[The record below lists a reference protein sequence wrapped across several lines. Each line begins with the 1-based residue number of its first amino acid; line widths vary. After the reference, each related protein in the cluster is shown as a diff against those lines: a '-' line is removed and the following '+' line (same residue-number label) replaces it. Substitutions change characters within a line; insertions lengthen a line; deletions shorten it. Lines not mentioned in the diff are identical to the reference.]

1 MKGQTHGGKGSTPRP
16 TNKRR
21 FDENYEAI
29 FNNKAPEERVEL
41 DEGFHITESDGR
53 QRESKLREH
62 VEGAGIQGQADQ
74 EQAVKFNFC
83 PRCGKRLSGNPDW
96 VHTCTPPEAYEGEI
110 STVTLPENKLTELQ
124 IKASQRDELLEAL
137 INALPKLHTG
147 DELPMSYYADK
158 KGVLGDALRAIAKA
172 KGEQQ

>member
-1 MKGQTHGGKGSTPRP
+1 MSKWHGGKGSNQRP

-29 FNNKAPEERVEL
+29 FNKKAPEERVEL
-41 DEGFHITESDGR
+41 DEGVHITESDGR

-62 VEGAGIQGQADQ
+62 VEGAGIQGQANQ

-96 VHTCTPPEAYEGEI
+96 VHTCTPPVDRECKF
-110 STVTLPENKLTELQ
+110 STVTVPENKLTELQ
-124 IKASQRDELLEAL
+124 IKASHRDMLLQAL
-137 INALPKLHTG
+137 VNVLPKLHTG
-147 DELPMSYYADK
+147 DEIPMSYYADK
-158 KGVLGDALRAIAKA
+158 KGVLGEALRAIAKA
-172 KGEQQ
+172 KGEHE

>member
-21 FDENYEAI
+21 FDENYENI
-29 FNNKAPEERVEL
+29 FGKKTPEERVEL
-41 DEGFHITESDGR
+41 DEGVHTAESDGR

-62 VEGAGIQGQADQ
+62 VEGAGIQEQTDQ
-74 EQAVKFNFC
+74 EQAIKF
-83 PRCGKRLSGNPDW
+83 
-96 VHTCTPPEAYEGEI
+96 
-110 STVTLPENKLTELQ
+110 STVTVPENKLTELQ

-137 INALPKLHTG
+137 INALPNLHIG

-172 KGEQQ
+172 KGENE

>member
-29 FNNKAPEERVEL
+29 FNKKANEERVEL
-41 DEGFHITESDGR
+41 DEGVHTAESDGR

-62 VEGAGIQGQADQ
+62 VEGAGIQEQTDQ
-74 EQAVKFNFC
+74 EQAIKF
-83 PRCGKRLSGNPDW
+83 
-96 VHTCTPPEAYEGEI
+96 
-110 STVTLPENKLTELQ
+110 STVTVPENKLTELQ

>member
-29 FNNKAPEERVEL
+29 FNKKATEERVEL
-41 DEGFHITESDGR
+41 DEGFHTAESDGR
-53 QRESKLREH
+53 QRKSKLREH
-62 VEGAGIQGQADQ
+62 VEGAGIQGQTDQ
-74 EQAVKFNFC
+74 EQAIKFN
-83 PRCGKRLSGNPDW
+83 
-96 VHTCTPPEAYEGEI
+96 
-110 STVTLPENKLTELQ
+110 TVTVPENKLTELQ

-137 INALPKLHTG
+137 INALPNLHTG

-158 KGVLGDALRAIAKA
+158 KGVLGGALRAIAKA
-172 KGEQQ
+172 KGENE

>member
-1 MKGQTHGGKGSTPRP
+1 MKNKWHGGKGDGQRP
-16 TNKRR
+16 TNRQR
-21 FDENYEAI
+21 FAENYEAI
-29 FNNKAPEERVEL
+29 FNKKANEERVEL
-41 DEGFHITESDGR
+41 DEGVHTAESDGR

-62 VEGAGIQGQADQ
+62 VEGAGIRGQADQ

-96 VHTCTPPEAYEGEI
+96 VHTCTPPEAYESEI
-110 STVTLPENKLTELQ
+110 STVTVPTGELAALQ

-137 INALPKLHTG
+137 INALPNLHTG
-147 DELPMSYYADK
+147 DELPMGYYADK

-172 KGEQQ
+172 KGENE